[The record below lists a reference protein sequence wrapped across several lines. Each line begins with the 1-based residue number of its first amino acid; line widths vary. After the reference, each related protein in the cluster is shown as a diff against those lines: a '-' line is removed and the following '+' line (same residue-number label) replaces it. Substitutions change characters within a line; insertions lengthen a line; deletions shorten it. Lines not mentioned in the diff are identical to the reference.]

1 LPFSKQVMVTKV
13 EMPEPVIIPTL
24 EETGAKLGE
33 GM

>member
-1 LPFSKQVMVTKV
+1 MVTKV